1 MAEALAPVAATGKRK
16 TAVARVRLNYG
27 TGQVRVNGKPMNEYF
42 HREVLLMRINAAFE
56 AASALERFDVVASVH
71 GGGPSGQADAVR
83 HGIARALEKVDPNL
97 RGPLKRKGFLTR
109 DARKK
114 ERKKYGQK
122 GARARFQFSKR

>member
-1 MAEALAPVAATGKRK
+1 MSATGKRK
-16 TAVARVRLNYG
+16 TAVARVCLGYG
-27 TGQVRVNGKPMNEYF
+27 TGQVDVNGKPMSEYF
-42 HREVLLMRINAAFE
+42 RREVLLMRINAAFE
-56 AASALERFDVVASVH
+56 AASALEKFDVVAKVH

-83 HGIARALEKVDPNL
+83 HGIARALEKIDPSV
-97 RGPLKRKGFLTR
+97 RGALKRKGFLTR

>member
-1 MAEALAPVAATGKRK
+1 MAELTTFQATGKRK
-16 TAVARVRLNYG
+16 TAVARVIMKAG
-27 TGQVRVNGKPMNEYF
+27 SGQIIVNSRALSEYF
-42 HREVLLMRINAAFE
+42 PRESHCTLIQEAFE
-56 AASALERFDVVASVH
+56 SVNMAERYDVVAFCK
-71 GGGPSGQADAVR
+71 GGGNSGQAGALR
-83 HGIARALEKVDPNL
+83 HGIARALEKADPEL

>member
-1 MAEALAPVAATGKRK
+1 MKL
-16 TAVARVRLNYG
+16 G
-27 TGQVRVNGKPMNEYF
+27 TGNVVVNGKPLSEYF
-42 HREVLLMRINAAFE
+42 TRDISRMLIEQPFE
-56 AASALERFDVVASVH
+56 ASSTAGRYDVTAKVH
-71 GGGPSGQADAVR
+71 GGGISGQADAVR
-83 HGIARALEKVDPNL
+83 HGISRALEKIDPTL

>member
-16 TAVARVRLNYG
+16 TAVARVNLNYG
-27 TGQVRVNGKPMNEYF
+27 TGQVNVNGKPMSEYF
-42 HREVLLMRINAAFE
+42 NREVLLMRINAAFE
-56 AASALERFDVVASVH
+56 AASALEKFDVVATVH
-71 GGGPSGQADAVR
+71 GGGSSGQADAVR
-83 HGIARALEKVDPNL
+83 HGIARALEKVDPNM

>member
-1 MAEALAPVAATGKRK
+1 LAEALAPVTATGKRK
-16 TAVARVRLNYG
+16 TAVARIALNYG
-27 TGQVRVNGKPMNEYF
+27 TGQVQVNGKPMSDYF
-42 HREVLLMRINAAFE
+42 PREVLIMRINAAFE
-56 AASALERFDVVASVH
+56 AANALEKFDVVARVR

-83 HGIARALEKVDPNL
+83 HGIARALEKIEPNM